1 MFGQKASRHSG
12 GPGDMVQE
20 EHGTPDRDLRYR
32 RVAAELREAII
43 AGEYAA
49 GAKLPPEGTLAERY
63 NVSRG
68 TVRHALAVLRTDGL
82 VTSRRG
88 TRRTVLGGPRAQ
100 SFSELL
106 SFTNWAR
113 STGETPGGRVDRVV
127 RRPAEPLDAEQL
139 GLEAGAEVYVVLRLR
154 TLSGEPVMVE
164 RSIYPAR
171 VGALV
176 AELPPDTVSH
186 TEALVMQGVLFTDAD
201 HTIDLTWADADDAR
215 LLDCPVGQVLLR
227 ERRRTTN
234 PAGVPVEWSED
245 RYLPG
250 TIAFTVHN
258 SVATSTLGRQHSPRT
273 VPGGTDGP
281 PAA

>member
-1 MFGQKASRHSG
+1 MR
-12 GPGDMVQE
+12 QE
-20 EHGTPDRDLRYR
+20 QGTPDSELRYR
-32 RVAAELREAII
+32 KVAAELREAII

-49 GAKLPPEGTLAERY
+49 GTKLPPEGTLAERY
-63 NVSRG
+63 GVSRG

-113 STGETPGGRVDRVV
+113 SIGETPGGRVDSVV
-127 RRPAEPLDAEQL
+127 RRPAEPFEAGRL
-139 GLEAGAEVYVVLRLR
+139 GLEDGADVHLVLRVR

-164 RSIYPAR
+164 RSLYPAR
-171 VGALV
+171 IGELV
-176 AELPPDTVSH
+176 TELPPDTVSH
-186 TEALVMQGVLFTDAD
+186 TEALVAHGVLFTDAD
-201 HTIDLTWADADDAR
+201 HTIDLAWADADDVR
-215 LLDCPVGQVLLR
+215 LLDCPPGQVLLR
-227 ERRRTTN
+227 ERRRTTD
-234 PAGVPVEWSED
+234 PAGAPVEWSED

-258 SVATSTLGRQHSPRT
+258 SVAASTLGRRHSPRNCR
-273 VPGGTDGP
+273 D
-281 PAA
+281 

>member
-1 MFGQKASRHSG
+1 MR
-12 GPGDMVQE
+12 QE
-20 EHGTPDRDLRYR
+20 QGTPDSELRYR
-32 RVAAELREAII
+32 KVAAELREAII

-49 GAKLPPEGTLAERY
+49 GTKLPPEGTLAERY
-63 NVSRG
+63 GVSRG

-113 STGETPGGRVDRVV
+113 SIGETPGGRVDSVV
-127 RRPAEPLDAEQL
+127 RRPAEPFEADRL
-139 GLEAGAEVYVVLRLR
+139 GLEDGAEVHLVLRVR

-164 RSIYPAR
+164 RSLYPAR
-171 VGALV
+171 IGELV
-176 AELPPDTVSH
+176 TELPPDTVSH
-186 TEALVMQGVLFTDAD
+186 TEALVAHGVLFTDAD
-201 HTIDLTWADADDAR
+201 HTIDLAWADADDVR
-215 LLDCPVGQVLLR
+215 LLDCPPGQVLLR
-227 ERRRTTN
+227 ERRRTTD
-234 PAGVPVEWSED
+234 PAGAPVEWSED

-258 SVATSTLGRQHSPRT
+258 SVAASTLGRRHSPRN
-273 VPGGTDGP
+273 GRD
-281 PAA
+281 

>member
-1 MFGQKASRHSG
+1 MR
-12 GPGDMVQE
+12 QE
-20 EHGTPDRDLRYR
+20 QGTPDSELRYR
-32 RVAAELREAII
+32 KVAAELREAII

-49 GAKLPPEGTLAERY
+49 GTKLPPEGTLAERY
-63 NVSRG
+63 GVSRG

-113 STGETPGGRVDRVV
+113 SIGETPGGRVDSVV
-127 RRPAEPLDAEQL
+127 RRPAEPFEAGRL
-139 GLEAGAEVYVVLRLR
+139 GLEDGADVHLVLRVR

-164 RSIYPAR
+164 RSLYPAR
-171 VGALV
+171 IGELV
-176 AELPPDTVSH
+176 TELPPDTVSH
-186 TEALVMQGVLFTDAD
+186 TEALVAHGVLFTDAD
-201 HTIDLTWADADDAR
+201 HTIDLAWADADDVR
-215 LLDCPVGQVLLR
+215 LLDCPPGQVLLR
-227 ERRRTTN
+227 ERRRTTD
-234 PAGVPVEWSED
+234 PAGAPVEWSED

-258 SVATSTLGRQHSPRT
+258 SVAASTLGRRHSPRN
-273 VPGGTDGP
+273 GRD
-281 PAA
+281 

>member
-1 MFGQKASRHSG
+1 M
-12 GPGDMVQE
+12 
-20 EHGTPDRDLRYR
+20 
-32 RVAAELREAII
+32 
-43 AGEYAA
+43 
-49 GAKLPPEGTLAERY
+49 
-63 NVSRG
+63 
-68 TVRHALAVLRTDGL
+68 
-82 VTSRRG
+82 
-88 TRRTVLGGPRAQ
+88 
-100 SFSELL
+100 
-106 SFTNWAR
+106 
-113 STGETPGGRVDRVV
+113 
-127 RRPAEPLDAEQL
+127 
-139 GLEAGAEVYVVLRLR
+139 LRLR

-258 SVATSTLGRQHSPRT
+258 SVATSTLGRRHSPRT
-273 VPGGTDGP
+273 VPVDTDGP

>member
-1 MFGQKASRHSG
+1 MRQ
-12 GPGDMVQE
+12 
-20 EHGTPDRDLRYR
+20 EHGSPDSELRYR

-43 AGEYAA
+43 AGEYAT

-63 NVSRG
+63 GVSRG
-68 TVRHALAVLRTDGL
+68 TIRHALAMLRSDGL

-88 TRRTVLGGPRAQ
+88 TPRTVLGGPRAQ

-113 STGETPGGRVDRVV
+113 SIGETPGGRLDRVV
-127 RRPAEPLDAEQL
+127 RRPAEPFEAGQL
-139 GLEAGAEVYVVLRLR
+139 GLEPGAEVYLVLRLR

-164 RSIYPAR
+164 RSLYPAR
-171 VGALV
+171 VGVLV
-176 AELPPDTVSH
+176 AELPADVVSH
-186 TEALVMQGVLFTDAD
+186 TEALVTHGVLFTDAD
-201 HTIDLTWADADDAR
+201 HTIDLAWADSDDAR
-215 LLDCPVGQVLLR
+215 LLDCPPGQVLLR
-227 ERRRTTN
+227 ERRRTTD

-258 SVATSTLGRQHSPRT
+258 SVAASTLGRRHR
-273 VPGGTDGP
+273 PGTATPGS
-281 PAA
+281 